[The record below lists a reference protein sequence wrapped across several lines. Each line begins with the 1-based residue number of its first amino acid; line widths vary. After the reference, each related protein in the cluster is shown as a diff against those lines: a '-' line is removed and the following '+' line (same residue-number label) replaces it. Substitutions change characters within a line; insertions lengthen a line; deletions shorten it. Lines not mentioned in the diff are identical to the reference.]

1 MKFTQFFSYWD
12 TAFGFLR
19 EVARLEI
26 ESFVP
31 KKHGKHIW
39 RLPTANSRYLLPIES
54 QPYQVHG
61 SLVHRVFRKKI
72 RTWIPYFGA
81 TDWPQ
86 GLEDEY
92 ELCTHLGPCSEDRD
106 CLLAEWDEWSAC
118 SCSCY
123 GVKERHRRITQF
135 AKAGMYVRWFSVS
148 PDNLGKMS
156 NLTIYLIQCFLGWD
170 HSPESNYSPSLQ
182 SWKWSIFVQSSFK
195 MSTKILSWVFGKGS
209 FSTSMFVAGRDQKL
223 AEQKLWG
230 HKNHVGV
237 LDSWHFLGGN
247 PKTKTICDLVYRF
260 SVLYHGISLNPCIC
274 KLGPQNAGRVGWIL
288 EGAFPHQWPRG
299 SPMPYW
305 VKFCLSNNNRFAA
318 GQWEILRCSG
328 CPTWQVRRIRSTQ
341 LWWNVPQLMWNT
353 SKR

>member
-1 MKFTQFFSYWD
+1 MDPWFTEFFVRRS
-12 TAFGFLR
+12 G
-19 EVARLEI
+19 
-26 ESFVP
+26 
-31 KKHGKHIW
+31 
-39 RLPTANSRYLLPIES
+39 
-54 QPYQVHG
+54 HG
-61 SLVHRVFRKKI
+61 SLILARPIDPKDWRTNTSCAHTWDPAAKI
-72 RTWIPYFGA
+72 VTAYWLNGTNGLRALAAAMGLRSAIGASHNLPRLGCMWGDFQFHLITWG
-81 TDWPQ
+81 
-86 GLEDEY
+86 
-92 ELCTHLGPCSEDRD
+92 R
-106 CLLAEWDEWSAC
+106 
-118 SCSCY
+118 
-123 GVKERHRRITQF
+123 
-135 AKAGMYVRWFSVS
+135 
-148 PDNLGKMS
+148 S

-328 CPTWQVRRIRSTQ
+328 CPTRQVRRIRSTQ